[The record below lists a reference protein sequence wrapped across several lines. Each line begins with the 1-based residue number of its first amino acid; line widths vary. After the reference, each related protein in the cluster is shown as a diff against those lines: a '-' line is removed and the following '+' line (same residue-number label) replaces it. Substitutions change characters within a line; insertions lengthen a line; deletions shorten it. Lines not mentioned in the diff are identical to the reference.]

1 MPIEWISKMY
11 VRLFL
16 SLIFILFIRQ
26 RANADKCKDC
36 RETSELKL
44 CVVESVHT
52 AKDIRSLCP
61 QLSSMS
67 NPLKCVVTTDRSNC
81 LRQLATGLAD
91 FTVLEPEDLIVATA
105 YKEFNVLV
113 TTELRLYP
121 NEKQRFEM
129 VVLTKKNV
137 KTIWDVKEK
146 RFCHPGHDTADEW
159 TKVFSTY
166 FEKWIM
172 PRECDPE
179 KTMQENKAI
188 ETSKFF
194 ESACIAGPWSADTKL
209 DGLLKST
216 YKNLCAACD
225 DPANCDSNDKYHGRE
240 GVLLCFTDNAG
251 DIAWVRLDDA
261 LEHFKEEKIDKDD
274 YNFLCPD
281 GTTRPM
287 KFDRPCAW
295 ISKPWPVVVARSET
309 AANVQRIMGSFEA
322 ENSGWVLRSLLE
334 NYHPKSVNIDTPE
347 TPKDYLT
354 RFPALYG
361 ANNTAIACRP
371 SRSVRWCVSSKLE
384 DKKCEWLRT
393 ISFVYGVE
401 PTISCIRE
409 PTRALCLKA
418 VETQQADIFVAMPEE
433 MLDARKMRL
442 KPILQT
448 TFKKNNEFD
457 RIVAVVKQ
465 DSQFHSLRNLKG
477 AKACFT
483 GYKDVGW
490 NVFVAILRNISDTD
504 SECSDSDYWDA
515 DAVGKFFSEGCVL
528 GPIDSHAKIPYN
540 LYSLCKQTGRVGDD
554 IKTFDCLSSGLGD
567 VAFVNLKNIEKKI
580 GNLNSEIGLERFFW
594 ETNRDYRTLCL
605 DKEDNYQGH
614 VCELAWTPLS
624 TIVAHENMSDLR
636 REEIYTMLLD
646 MDERFG
652 VDFKGRVPAFSMY
665 GPYDSNY
672 NVIFPGETQRLEADV
687 HQMQHILNYND
698 VIDEILKQVP
708 CSGVRNSSVYYSNII
723 VVYISVLVSNKLMY
737 V

>member
-1 MPIEWISKMY
+1 
-11 VRLFL
+11 
-16 SLIFILFIRQ
+16 
-26 RANADKCKDC
+26 
-36 RETSELKL
+36 
-44 CVVESVHT
+44 
-52 AKDIRSLCP
+52 
-61 QLSSMS
+61 MS
-67 NPLKCVVTTDRSNC
+67 NPIKCVVTTDRSNC
-81 LRQLATGLAD
+81 LRQLAMGLAD

-105 YKEFNVLV
+105 YREFDILV

-129 VVLTKKNV
+129 VVLTNKNV
-137 KTIWDVKEK
+137 KTIWDIKDK
-146 RFCHPGHDTADEW
+146 RFCHPGHDTTDEW

-179 KTMQENKAI
+179 KTMQENKAK

-194 ESACIAGPWSADTKL
+194 KSACIAGPWSIDTKL
-209 DGLLKST
+209 DGSLKLT

-225 DPANCDSNDKYHGRE
+225 DPVNCNSNDKYHGRE
-240 GVLLCFTDNAG
+240 GVLLCLTDNAG

-287 KFDRPCAW
+287 KFDRPCVW

-322 ENSGWVLRSLLE
+322 EKSGWVLRTLLE
-334 NYHPKSVNIDTPE
+334 NYHPMSVNIDAPE
-347 TPKDYLT
+347 TPKDYLIK
-354 RFPALYG
+354 FPALYG

-384 DKKCEWLRT
+384 DKKCQWLKT

-418 VETQQADIFVAMPEE
+418 VETQQADIFVTMPEE

-465 DSQFHSLRNLKG
+465 DSQFRSLRDLKG

-490 NVFVAILRNISDTD
+490 NVFVAILRNISNTD
-504 SECSDSDYWDA
+504 SKCSDSDYWDA
-515 DAVGKFFSEGCVL
+515 YAVGKFFREGCVL
-528 GPIDSHAKIPYN
+528 GSIDNHAEIPYN

-554 IKTFDCLSSGLGD
+554 IKTFNCLSSGLGD

-580 GNLNSEIGLERFFW
+580 GNLNSEIGFERFLW

-605 DKEDNYQGH
+605 DKEDDYQGH

-646 MDERFG
+646 MDDLFG
-652 VDFKGRVPAFSMY
+652 VGFKGRVPAFSMY

-672 NVIFPGETQRLEADV
+672 NVIFPGETQHLQADV
-687 HQMQHILNYND
+687 HQMQHILSYND
-698 VIDEILKQVP
+698 VIDEILKHVP
-708 CSGVRNSSVYYSNII
+708 CSGVRNSSIYYSNII
-723 VVYISVLVSNKLMY
+723 VVYISVLVFNKLMY